1 MECSQPAVFIDGDK
15 LCVLMTLVKVT
26 GTYIGGCACT
36 VQCIYHLGR
45 MHKHTQTIISL
56 LYFLI
61 TVTIGGPLVRI
72 YLSPLLPP
80 IHFAPPPQPLLP
92 GSRATMGPGSPLTWL
107 QRQDKRNFSRKDS
120 IWPPPHSKQ
129 TLYILCVFTWE
140 RGRLSK
146 GDEVER
152 KRESTNSRSE
162 SVCIGLKQ
170 RNNQ

>member
-45 MHKHTQTIISL
+45 MHKHTQTVISL

-61 TVTIGGPLVRI
+61 TVTIGGPPVRI

-80 IHFAPPPQPLLP
+80 IHFAPLPHPRTHSFQGVGLQWAQAPLSLGCKDRIREILAAKRAYGLHRTANKP
-92 GSRATMGPGSPLTWL
+92 YTFCVCSREKGEDY
-107 QRQDKRNFSRKDS
+107 QRVMRWREKGKA
-120 IWPPPHSKQ
+120 Q
-129 TLYILCVFTWE
+129 TV
-140 RGRLSK
+140 
-146 GDEVER
+146 EV
-152 KRESTNSRSE
+152 K
-162 SVCIGLKQ
+162 VYV
-170 RNNQ
+170 